1 MSVDDT
7 DRIIAEAMMY
17 LFETAAKDGILS
29 EEEKKF
35 ISEMEITLNYYKE
48 ALKKAYDD
56 GIITPQEVKYL
67 TNLKEAI
74 ISEGFD
80 VAEEFNGV
88 SKDEMNMIIS
98 MICSLKVPKKTE

>member
-1 MSVDDT
+1 MTESDC

-17 LFETAAKDGILS
+17 LFETAAKDGVLTD
-29 EEEKKF
+29 EEKKF
-35 ISEMEITLNYYKE
+35 ISEMEITLNYYKN

-56 GIITPQEVKYL
+56 GIITPQEVTYL
-67 TNLKEAI
+67 TTLKEAI

-88 SKDEMNMIIS
+88 SKDEMNLIIS
-98 MICSLKVPKKTE
+98 MICSLKVPNRTD